1 MEVRKQTCREM
12 LDENAQRLARV
23 CGELIRDIKNGVPEG
38 KLEITLGF
46 LENQLRQRRQ
56 IKAHAH
62 YREAC
67 DSDLSGV
74 SSKQD

>member
-1 MEVRKQTCREM
+1 MEVRKQTRREM
-12 LDENAQRLARV
+12 LDENAARLARV
-23 CGELIRDIKNGVPEG
+23 CAETIQDIKAGVPEG

-46 LENQLRQRRQ
+46 LETQLRQRRQ

-67 DSDLSGV
+67 DSDVSGV

>member
-1 MEVRKQTCREM
+1 MEVKKQTRAEM
-12 LDENAQRLARV
+12 LRDNAQIIARV
-23 CGELIRDIKNGVPEG
+23 CGELIRDIEAGVSEG

-46 LENQLRQRRQ
+46 LETQLRQRRQ

-67 DSDLSGV
+67 DSDVSGV

>member
-1 MEVRKQTCREM
+1 MEVRKQTRQER
-12 LDENAQRLARV
+12 LNENAQRLARV
-23 CGELIRDIKNGVPEG
+23 CAELIRDIEAGVPEG

-62 YREAC
+62 YRMNC
-67 DSDLSGV
+67 DRAENL
-74 SSKQD
+74 

>member
-1 MEVRKQTCREM
+1 MEVRKQTRREM

-23 CGELIRDIKNGVPEG
+23 CGELIRDIEAGVPEG

-62 YREAC
+62 YRMNC
-67 DSDLSGV
+67 DREENL
-74 SSKQD
+74 

>member
-1 MEVRKQTCREM
+1 MEVRKQTRREM

-23 CGELIRDIKNGVPEG
+23 CGELIRDIKAGVPEG

-46 LENQLRQRRQ
+46 LETQIRQRRQ

>member
-1 MEVRKQTCREM
+1 MEVRKQTRREM
-12 LDENAQRLARV
+12 LDDNAVRLARV

-46 LENQLRQRRQ
+46 LETQIRQRRQ

-67 DSDLSGV
+67 DSDVSGV

>member
-1 MEVRKQTCREM
+1 MEIKKQTRREM

-23 CGELIRDIKNGVPEG
+23 CGELIRDIEAGVPEG

-46 LENQLRQRRQ
+46 LETQIRQRRQ

-67 DSDLSGV
+67 NNGGNR
-74 SSKQD
+74 QNQG

>member
-1 MEVRKQTCREM
+1 MEVRKQTRREM
-12 LDENAQRLARV
+12 LDENAARLARV

-46 LENQLRQRRQ
+46 LDTQIRQRRQ

-67 DSDLSGV
+67 DSDVSRV

>member
-1 MEVRKQTCREM
+1 MEVRKQTRREM

-23 CGELIRDIKNGVPEG
+23 CAELIRDIKNGVPEG
-38 KLEITLGF
+38 KMEVTLEF
-46 LENQLRQRRQ
+46 LETQIRQRRQ